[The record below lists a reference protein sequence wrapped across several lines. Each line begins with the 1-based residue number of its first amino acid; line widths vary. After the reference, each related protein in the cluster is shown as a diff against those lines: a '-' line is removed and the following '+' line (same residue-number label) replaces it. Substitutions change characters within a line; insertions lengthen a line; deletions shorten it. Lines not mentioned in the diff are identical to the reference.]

1 MNELLKK
8 LLKIEERINYLLQV
22 KDYSNWGNLDGFK
35 KNCDLLKAN
44 IYEHTEEKLSVE
56 IRNLNESIS
65 FLEERAEE
73 HLSPMERVR
82 IARSIQRFSLKDI
95 LENVYEDYTELGGE
109 GDANVDPAMI
119 CAKATITRRIKNK
132 PYTASVMVIG
142 QETGHGEEFR
152 NGGSCK
158 PQGNEKALRYM
169 KVAET
174 EGIPIHFYIFTP
186 GSYPIEEGSGA
197 AQQIARN
204 IYAMTKLRVPIIS
217 MISEGGSGGAEA
229 IGLSD
234 YRMMASHGFYSVISP
249 EGAAAIEGKIR
260 EGSKVPKELIEV
272 CADRLKLTAKDNL
285 DKGTI
290 DRIIYEPLL
299 GARRDDL
306 AFFTKL
312 RTEVLRATDKIVL
325 STKSFS
331 ALRTYEIRR
340 KKHKPAAEE
349 ELQVQ
354 ITWDLSKDE
363 IKKLLELRS
372 KKYMAMG
379 KNGFTGQPEAKEGI
393 YNLAKVRTEKV
404 YYTLRYDI
412 MKNYKRQVNKVLK
425 DVSGEGSVILKRIT
439 EPITAFIDLFGKKKP
454 EKPQRLL
461 TYSGGTNQPEGKAR
475 RVDPLELTDTYTS
488 PLANADRTVSCPNA
502 DKYRCKDLWI
512 PDLYGEFAGICET
525 CGHHFP
531 LEHQWYLKNIFDP
544 SSIRHFNTD
553 ISSVNP
559 LNYTGFTERL
569 QLAKEKTGRRSGNMT
584 FHAKVNGIQIIVAML
599 YSDFR
604 NGTVGSAEGEKF
616 AQACALAKR
625 KKRPFLAYIHTT
637 GGIRIQEGT
646 LGVTQMPK
654 CTMAVREYID
664 AGGLYLVVYDNN
676 SYAGPVAS
684 FLGCSPYQFA
694 IRSSRVGFA
703 GPRVIRETTGADIP
717 PDYHSARNAL
727 KRGHIQGIWDRRE
740 FRKNL
745 HKALLT
751 MGSPRL
757 YYR

>member
-1 MNELLKK
+1 MKELLKQ
-8 LLKIEERINYLLQV
+8 LLKIEERINYLLQI

-35 KNCDLLKAN
+35 KNCDQLKLG
-44 IYEHTEEKLSVE
+44 IYDHTEEQLSAE
-56 IRNLNESIS
+56 IRKLNESIS

-73 HLSPMERVR
+73 HLTPMERVR
-82 IARSIQRFSLKDI
+82 IVRSIQRFTLKDI

-119 CAKATITRRIKNK
+119 CAKATITRRIKNR

-186 GSYPIEEGSGA
+186 GSYPVEEGSGA

-204 IYAMTKLRVPIIS
+204 IYAMTKLRVPMIS

-234 YRMMASHGFYSVISP
+234 YRIMASHGYYSVISP

-272 CADRLKLTAKDNL
+272 CADRLRLTAEDNL
-285 DKGTI
+285 KNGTI

-299 GARRDDL
+299 GARRDDF
-306 AFFTKL
+306 AFFAKL
-312 RTEVLRATDKIVL
+312 RAEMLRATDKIVL

-331 ALRTYEIRR
+331 ALRTYEIRS
-340 KKHKPAAEE
+340 KKHKPATEE
-349 ELQVQ
+349 ELQMEMA
-354 ITWDLSKDE
+354 WDLSKDE
-363 IKKLLELRS
+363 IKRLLDLRS
-372 KKYMAMG
+372 KKYLAMG
-379 KNGFTGQPEAKEGI
+379 KNGFIGQAEAEEGL
-393 YNLAKVRTEKV
+393 YNLARVKTEKV

-412 MKNYKRQVNKVLK
+412 MKNHRRQVNKVLK
-425 DVSGEGSVILKRIT
+425 DVSGEGSIMLKRIT
-439 EPITAFIDLFGKKKP
+439 EPITAFIDLFGKKNP
-454 EKPQRLL
+454 ERPQRLL
-461 TYSGGTNQPEGKAR
+461 TYSGGTNQPEGKPR

-502 DKYRCKDLWI
+502 DKYGCKDLWI
-512 PDLYGEFAGICET
+512 PDLYGGFAGVCET

-544 SSIRHFNTD
+544 NSIRQFNTD
-553 ISSVNP
+553 ISSGNP

-569 QLAKEKTGRRSGNMT
+569 QQAKDKTGRRSGNMT
-584 FHAKVNGIQIIVAML
+584 FHAKINGIKIIVAML

-616 AQACALAKR
+616 VQACALAKR

-703 GPRVIRETTGADIP
+703 GPRVIRETTGTDLP

-740 FRKNL
+740 FRRNL

-751 MGSPRL
+751 MGSPSL